1 VGIRAETRG
10 DREAVYDVNRR
21 AFGRDVEPQL
31 VEAIRDSPE
40 ALPGLA
46 LVAEDEDEDE
56 GTVVG
61 HILLSRVQVGGEDA
75 VVLAPVAVVP
85 ERQSEGI
92 GGELVRAAIDAARA
106 QGERLV
112 VLVGHPWYYPRFGF
126 VPASTLGIEHPTPI
140 ADDVFMALPL
150 ADDHPRGRLEYPSAF
165 AAVT

>member
-1 VGIRAETRG
+1 MGIRAETRG

-40 ALPGLA
+40 ALPELA
-46 LVAEDEDEDE
+46 LVAEEE
-56 GTVVG
+56 GVVVG
-61 HILLSRVQVGGEDA
+61 HIVLSRVQVGGEDA

-92 GGELVRAAIDAARA
+92 GGELVRAAIDLARA

-150 ADDHPRGRLEYPSAF
+150 ADDHPRGRLEYPPAF